1 MTIHAFDFDGTLTR
15 RDTLIEFIRY
25 VKGNKEFLIGFLK
38 HLHLLIM
45 MKLGIMPNWKT
56 KRIIFQYFF
65 GGMTLE
71 KFNEYCEKFAKE
83 KASLLRKKGMVAVNK
98 AVMDGDQ
105 VVIISASIENWVEPF
120 FRFQV
125 SNNIN
130 IIGTKIQVVDGKLTG
145 RFLTK
150 NCYGEEKVRRLL
162 EQYPDRKLVA
172 CMELHTFSSLTEE
185 FLKQYAHAMDEAD
198 TAMVYYSPA
207 AVQHKKLPPIH
218 PEMIFDAFQRKD
230 LSVFNDSNLLRDKLL
245 ETDWHHS
252 VLLLMSS
259 GNFDGINLNEF
270 GKKIVLLPA

>member
-1 MTIHAFDFDGTLTR
+1 MGAHVLINHLFPMTIHAFDFDGTLTR
-15 RDTLIEFIRY
+15 RDTLLEFIRY

-130 IIGTKIQVVDGKLTG
+130 IICTKIQVVDGKLTG

-162 EQYPDRKLVA
+162 EQYPDRKEYKLVA
-172 CMELHTFSSLTEE
+172 YGDSRGDHALLDFADEGHYRE
-185 FLKQYAHAMDEAD
+185 F
-198 TAMVYYSPA
+198 
-207 AVQHKKLPPIH
+207 
-218 PEMIFDAFQRKD
+218 
-230 LSVFNDSNLLRDKLL
+230 
-245 ETDWHHS
+245 
-252 VLLLMSS
+252 
-259 GNFDGINLNEF
+259 
-270 GKKIVLLPA
+270 

>member
-15 RDTLIEFIRY
+15 RDTLLEYIRY

-45 MKLGIMPNWKT
+45 MKLGMMPNWKT

-125 SNNIN
+125 SNHIN

-162 EQYPDRKLVA
+162 KQYPDRKEYKLVA
-172 CMELHTFSSLTEE
+172 YGDSRGDHALLDFADEGHYRE
-185 FLKQYAHAMDEAD
+185 F
-198 TAMVYYSPA
+198 
-207 AVQHKKLPPIH
+207 
-218 PEMIFDAFQRKD
+218 
-230 LSVFNDSNLLRDKLL
+230 
-245 ETDWHHS
+245 
-252 VLLLMSS
+252 
-259 GNFDGINLNEF
+259 
-270 GKKIVLLPA
+270 

>member
-1 MTIHAFDFDGTLTR
+1 MGTYVLINHLFPMTIHAFDFDGTLTR

-45 MKLGIMPNWKT
+45 MKLSMMPNWKT

-162 EQYPDRKLVA
+162 EQYPDRKEYKLVA
-172 CMELHTFSSLTEE
+172 YGDSRGDHALLDFADEGHYRE
-185 FLKQYAHAMDEAD
+185 F
-198 TAMVYYSPA
+198 
-207 AVQHKKLPPIH
+207 
-218 PEMIFDAFQRKD
+218 
-230 LSVFNDSNLLRDKLL
+230 
-245 ETDWHHS
+245 
-252 VLLLMSS
+252 
-259 GNFDGINLNEF
+259 
-270 GKKIVLLPA
+270 

>member
-1 MTIHAFDFDGTLTR
+1 MGAHILINHLFPMTIHAFDFDGTLTR

-162 EQYPDRKLVA
+162 EQYPDRKEYKLVA
-172 CMELHTFSSLTEE
+172 YGDSRGDHALLDFADEGHYRE
-185 FLKQYAHAMDEAD
+185 F
-198 TAMVYYSPA
+198 
-207 AVQHKKLPPIH
+207 
-218 PEMIFDAFQRKD
+218 
-230 LSVFNDSNLLRDKLL
+230 
-245 ETDWHHS
+245 
-252 VLLLMSS
+252 
-259 GNFDGINLNEF
+259 
-270 GKKIVLLPA
+270 

>member
-125 SNNIN
+125 SNHIN

-162 EQYPDRKLVA
+162 EQYPDRKEYKLVA
-172 CMELHTFSSLTEE
+172 YGDSRGDHALLDFADEGHYKE
-185 FLKQYAHAMDEAD
+185 F
-198 TAMVYYSPA
+198 
-207 AVQHKKLPPIH
+207 
-218 PEMIFDAFQRKD
+218 
-230 LSVFNDSNLLRDKLL
+230 
-245 ETDWHHS
+245 
-252 VLLLMSS
+252 
-259 GNFDGINLNEF
+259 
-270 GKKIVLLPA
+270 

>member
-125 SNNIN
+125 SNHIN

-145 RFLTK
+145 RFLTR

-162 EQYPDRKLVA
+162 EQYPDRKEYKLVA
-172 CMELHTFSSLTEE
+172 YGDSRGDHALLDFADEGHYRE
-185 FLKQYAHAMDEAD
+185 F
-198 TAMVYYSPA
+198 
-207 AVQHKKLPPIH
+207 
-218 PEMIFDAFQRKD
+218 
-230 LSVFNDSNLLRDKLL
+230 
-245 ETDWHHS
+245 
-252 VLLLMSS
+252 
-259 GNFDGINLNEF
+259 
-270 GKKIVLLPA
+270 

>member
-1 MTIHAFDFDGTLTR
+1 MTIHAFDFDGTLTK

-45 MKLGIMPNWKT
+45 MKIGIMPNWKT

-65 GGMTLE
+65 GGMSLE

-83 KASLLRKKGMVAVNK
+83 KASLLRKKGMAAVNK
-98 AVMDGDQ
+98 AMMDGDQ

-120 FRFQV
+120 FTHPQPLPKGGE
-125 SNNIN
+125 SGAPTPNTQLPPPIK

-162 EQYPDRKLVA
+162 EQYPDRKEYKLVA
-172 CMELHTFSSLTEE
+172 YGDSRGDHYLLDFADEGHYRE
-185 FLKQYAHAMDEAD
+185 F
-198 TAMVYYSPA
+198 
-207 AVQHKKLPPIH
+207 
-218 PEMIFDAFQRKD
+218 
-230 LSVFNDSNLLRDKLL
+230 
-245 ETDWHHS
+245 
-252 VLLLMSS
+252 
-259 GNFDGINLNEF
+259 
-270 GKKIVLLPA
+270 

>member
-105 VVIISASIENWVEPF
+105 GVIISASIENWVEPF

-162 EQYPDRKLVA
+162 EQYPDRKEYKLVA
-172 CMELHTFSSLTEE
+172 YGDSRGDHALLDFADEGHYRE
-185 FLKQYAHAMDEAD
+185 F
-198 TAMVYYSPA
+198 
-207 AVQHKKLPPIH
+207 
-218 PEMIFDAFQRKD
+218 
-230 LSVFNDSNLLRDKLL
+230 
-245 ETDWHHS
+245 
-252 VLLLMSS
+252 
-259 GNFDGINLNEF
+259 
-270 GKKIVLLPA
+270 

>member
-15 RDTLIEFIRY
+15 RDTLLEYIRY

-56 KRIIFQYFF
+56 KRIIFQFFF

-125 SNNIN
+125 SNHIN

-162 EQYPDRKLVA
+162 EQYPDRKEYKLVA
-172 CMELHTFSSLTEE
+172 YGDSRGDHALLDFADEGHYRE
-185 FLKQYAHAMDEAD
+185 F
-198 TAMVYYSPA
+198 
-207 AVQHKKLPPIH
+207 
-218 PEMIFDAFQRKD
+218 
-230 LSVFNDSNLLRDKLL
+230 
-245 ETDWHHS
+245 
-252 VLLLMSS
+252 
-259 GNFDGINLNEF
+259 
-270 GKKIVLLPA
+270 

>member
-1 MTIHAFDFDGTLTR
+1 MNIHAFDFDGTLTR

-150 NCYGEEKVRRLL
+150 NCYGEEKVHRLL
-162 EQYPDRKLVA
+162 EQYPDRKEYKLVA
-172 CMELHTFSSLTEE
+172 YGDSRGDHALLDFADEGHYKE
-185 FLKQYAHAMDEAD
+185 F
-198 TAMVYYSPA
+198 
-207 AVQHKKLPPIH
+207 
-218 PEMIFDAFQRKD
+218 
-230 LSVFNDSNLLRDKLL
+230 
-245 ETDWHHS
+245 
-252 VLLLMSS
+252 
-259 GNFDGINLNEF
+259 
-270 GKKIVLLPA
+270 

>member
-15 RDTLIEFIRY
+15 RDTLLEFIRY

-162 EQYPDRKLVA
+162 EQYPDRKEYKLVA
-172 CMELHTFSSLTEE
+172 YGDSRGDHALLDFADEGHYKE
-185 FLKQYAHAMDEAD
+185 F
-198 TAMVYYSPA
+198 
-207 AVQHKKLPPIH
+207 
-218 PEMIFDAFQRKD
+218 
-230 LSVFNDSNLLRDKLL
+230 
-245 ETDWHHS
+245 
-252 VLLLMSS
+252 
-259 GNFDGINLNEF
+259 
-270 GKKIVLLPA
+270 

>member
-15 RDTLIEFIRY
+15 RDTLLEFIRY

-125 SNNIN
+125 SNHIN

-162 EQYPDRKLVA
+162 EQYPDRKEYKLVA
-172 CMELHTFSSLTEE
+172 YGNSRGDHALLDFADEGHYRE
-185 FLKQYAHAMDEAD
+185 F
-198 TAMVYYSPA
+198 
-207 AVQHKKLPPIH
+207 
-218 PEMIFDAFQRKD
+218 
-230 LSVFNDSNLLRDKLL
+230 
-245 ETDWHHS
+245 
-252 VLLLMSS
+252 
-259 GNFDGINLNEF
+259 
-270 GKKIVLLPA
+270 

>member
-162 EQYPDRKLVA
+162 EQYPDRKEYKLVA
-172 CMELHTFSSLTEE
+172 YGDSRGDHALLDFADEGHYKE
-185 FLKQYAHAMDEAD
+185 F
-198 TAMVYYSPA
+198 
-207 AVQHKKLPPIH
+207 
-218 PEMIFDAFQRKD
+218 
-230 LSVFNDSNLLRDKLL
+230 
-245 ETDWHHS
+245 
-252 VLLLMSS
+252 
-259 GNFDGINLNEF
+259 
-270 GKKIVLLPA
+270 

>member
-15 RDTLIEFIRY
+15 RDTLLEFIRY

-45 MKLGIMPNWKT
+45 MKLGMMPNWKT

-162 EQYPDRKLVA
+162 EQYPDRKEYKLVA
-172 CMELHTFSSLTEE
+172 YGDSRGDHALLDFADEGHYRE
-185 FLKQYAHAMDEAD
+185 F
-198 TAMVYYSPA
+198 
-207 AVQHKKLPPIH
+207 
-218 PEMIFDAFQRKD
+218 
-230 LSVFNDSNLLRDKLL
+230 
-245 ETDWHHS
+245 
-252 VLLLMSS
+252 
-259 GNFDGINLNEF
+259 
-270 GKKIVLLPA
+270 

>member
-1 MTIHAFDFDGTLTR
+1 MGAHVLINHLFPMTIHAFDFDGTLTR

-125 SNNIN
+125 SNHIN

-162 EQYPDRKLVA
+162 EQYPDRKEYKLVA
-172 CMELHTFSSLTEE
+172 YGDSRGDHALLDFADEGHYRE
-185 FLKQYAHAMDEAD
+185 F
-198 TAMVYYSPA
+198 
-207 AVQHKKLPPIH
+207 
-218 PEMIFDAFQRKD
+218 
-230 LSVFNDSNLLRDKLL
+230 
-245 ETDWHHS
+245 
-252 VLLLMSS
+252 
-259 GNFDGINLNEF
+259 
-270 GKKIVLLPA
+270 

>member
-71 KFNEYCEKFAKE
+71 KFNEYCEKFAQE

-162 EQYPDRKLVA
+162 EQYPDRKEYKLVA
-172 CMELHTFSSLTEE
+172 YGDSRGDHALLDFADEGHYKE
-185 FLKQYAHAMDEAD
+185 F
-198 TAMVYYSPA
+198 
-207 AVQHKKLPPIH
+207 
-218 PEMIFDAFQRKD
+218 
-230 LSVFNDSNLLRDKLL
+230 
-245 ETDWHHS
+245 
-252 VLLLMSS
+252 
-259 GNFDGINLNEF
+259 
-270 GKKIVLLPA
+270 

>member
-130 IIGTKIQVVDGKLTG
+130 IIGTKTQVVDGKLTG

-162 EQYPDRKLVA
+162 EQYPDRKEYKLVA
-172 CMELHTFSSLTEE
+172 YGDSRGDHALLDFADEGHYRE
-185 FLKQYAHAMDEAD
+185 F
-198 TAMVYYSPA
+198 
-207 AVQHKKLPPIH
+207 
-218 PEMIFDAFQRKD
+218 
-230 LSVFNDSNLLRDKLL
+230 
-245 ETDWHHS
+245 
-252 VLLLMSS
+252 
-259 GNFDGINLNEF
+259 
-270 GKKIVLLPA
+270 

>member
-15 RDTLIEFIRY
+15 RDTLLEFIRY
-25 VKGNKEFLIGFLK
+25 VKGNKEFLFGFLK

-45 MKLGIMPNWKT
+45 MKLGMMPNWKT

-125 SNNIN
+125 SNHIN

-162 EQYPDRKLVA
+162 EQYPDRKEYKLVA
-172 CMELHTFSSLTEE
+172 YGDSRGDHALLDFADEGHYRE
-185 FLKQYAHAMDEAD
+185 F
-198 TAMVYYSPA
+198 
-207 AVQHKKLPPIH
+207 
-218 PEMIFDAFQRKD
+218 
-230 LSVFNDSNLLRDKLL
+230 
-245 ETDWHHS
+245 
-252 VLLLMSS
+252 
-259 GNFDGINLNEF
+259 
-270 GKKIVLLPA
+270 

>member
-1 MTIHAFDFDGTLTR
+1 MGAHVLINHLFPMTIHAFDFDGTLTR

-45 MKLGIMPNWKT
+45 MKLGMMPNWKT

-98 AVMDGDQ
+98 VVMDGDQ

-162 EQYPDRKLVA
+162 EQYPDRKEYKLVA
-172 CMELHTFSSLTEE
+172 YGDSRGDHALLDFADEGHYRE
-185 FLKQYAHAMDEAD
+185 F
-198 TAMVYYSPA
+198 
-207 AVQHKKLPPIH
+207 
-218 PEMIFDAFQRKD
+218 
-230 LSVFNDSNLLRDKLL
+230 
-245 ETDWHHS
+245 
-252 VLLLMSS
+252 
-259 GNFDGINLNEF
+259 
-270 GKKIVLLPA
+270 

>member
-105 VVIISASIENWVEPF
+105 VVIISASIENWVTPF
-120 FRFQV
+120 FTHPQPLPKGGE
-125 SNNIN
+125 SGAPTPNTQLPPPIK

-162 EQYPDRKLVA
+162 EQYPDRKEYKLVA
-172 CMELHTFSSLTEE
+172 YGDSRGDHALLDFADEGHYRE
-185 FLKQYAHAMDEAD
+185 F
-198 TAMVYYSPA
+198 
-207 AVQHKKLPPIH
+207 
-218 PEMIFDAFQRKD
+218 
-230 LSVFNDSNLLRDKLL
+230 
-245 ETDWHHS
+245 
-252 VLLLMSS
+252 
-259 GNFDGINLNEF
+259 
-270 GKKIVLLPA
+270 

>member
-105 VVIISASIENWVEPF
+105 VVIISASIENWVTPF
-120 FRFQV
+120 LLPRGGETAASPRRGLV
-125 SNNIN
+125 GVT
-130 IIGTKIQVVDGKLTG
+130 IIGTKVQVVDGKLTG

-162 EQYPDRKLVA
+162 EQYPNRKEYKLVA
-172 CMELHTFSSLTEE
+172 YGDSRGDHALLDFADEGHYRE
-185 FLKQYAHAMDEAD
+185 F
-198 TAMVYYSPA
+198 
-207 AVQHKKLPPIH
+207 
-218 PEMIFDAFQRKD
+218 
-230 LSVFNDSNLLRDKLL
+230 
-245 ETDWHHS
+245 
-252 VLLLMSS
+252 
-259 GNFDGINLNEF
+259 
-270 GKKIVLLPA
+270 

>member
-38 HLHLLIM
+38 HLHLLIL

-162 EQYPDRKLVA
+162 EQYPDRKEYKLVA
-172 CMELHTFSSLTEE
+172 YGDSRGDHALLDFADEGHYKE
-185 FLKQYAHAMDEAD
+185 F
-198 TAMVYYSPA
+198 
-207 AVQHKKLPPIH
+207 
-218 PEMIFDAFQRKD
+218 
-230 LSVFNDSNLLRDKLL
+230 
-245 ETDWHHS
+245 
-252 VLLLMSS
+252 
-259 GNFDGINLNEF
+259 
-270 GKKIVLLPA
+270 

>member
-1 MTIHAFDFDGTLTR
+1 MGTYVLINHLFPMTIHAFDFDGTLTR

-45 MKLGIMPNWKT
+45 MKLGMMPNWKT

-125 SNNIN
+125 SNHIN

-162 EQYPDRKLVA
+162 EQYPDRKEYKLVA
-172 CMELHTFSSLTEE
+172 YGDSRGDHALLDFADEGHYRE
-185 FLKQYAHAMDEAD
+185 F
-198 TAMVYYSPA
+198 
-207 AVQHKKLPPIH
+207 
-218 PEMIFDAFQRKD
+218 
-230 LSVFNDSNLLRDKLL
+230 
-245 ETDWHHS
+245 
-252 VLLLMSS
+252 
-259 GNFDGINLNEF
+259 
-270 GKKIVLLPA
+270 

>member
-45 MKLGIMPNWKT
+45 MKLGMMPNWKT

-125 SNNIN
+125 SNHIN

-162 EQYPDRKLVA
+162 EQYPDRKEYKLVA
-172 CMELHTFSSLTEE
+172 YGDSRGDHALLDFADEGHYRE
-185 FLKQYAHAMDEAD
+185 F
-198 TAMVYYSPA
+198 
-207 AVQHKKLPPIH
+207 
-218 PEMIFDAFQRKD
+218 
-230 LSVFNDSNLLRDKLL
+230 
-245 ETDWHHS
+245 
-252 VLLLMSS
+252 
-259 GNFDGINLNEF
+259 
-270 GKKIVLLPA
+270 

>member
-130 IIGTKIQVVDGKLTG
+130 IIGTKIQVVNGKLTG

-162 EQYPDRKLVA
+162 EQYPDRKEYKLVA
-172 CMELHTFSSLTEE
+172 YGDSRGDHALLDFADEGHYRE
-185 FLKQYAHAMDEAD
+185 F
-198 TAMVYYSPA
+198 
-207 AVQHKKLPPIH
+207 
-218 PEMIFDAFQRKD
+218 
-230 LSVFNDSNLLRDKLL
+230 
-245 ETDWHHS
+245 
-252 VLLLMSS
+252 
-259 GNFDGINLNEF
+259 
-270 GKKIVLLPA
+270 

>member
-45 MKLGIMPNWKT
+45 MKLGMMPNWKT

-162 EQYPDRKLVA
+162 EQYPDRKEYKLVA
-172 CMELHTFSSLTEE
+172 YGDSRGDHALLDFADEGHYRE
-185 FLKQYAHAMDEAD
+185 F
-198 TAMVYYSPA
+198 
-207 AVQHKKLPPIH
+207 
-218 PEMIFDAFQRKD
+218 
-230 LSVFNDSNLLRDKLL
+230 
-245 ETDWHHS
+245 
-252 VLLLMSS
+252 
-259 GNFDGINLNEF
+259 
-270 GKKIVLLPA
+270 

>member
-83 KASLLRKKGMVAVNK
+83 KASLLRKKGMTAVNK

-162 EQYPDRKLVA
+162 EQYPDRKEYKLVA
-172 CMELHTFSSLTEE
+172 YGDSRGDHALLDFADEGHYRE
-185 FLKQYAHAMDEAD
+185 F
-198 TAMVYYSPA
+198 
-207 AVQHKKLPPIH
+207 
-218 PEMIFDAFQRKD
+218 
-230 LSVFNDSNLLRDKLL
+230 
-245 ETDWHHS
+245 
-252 VLLLMSS
+252 
-259 GNFDGINLNEF
+259 
-270 GKKIVLLPA
+270 

>member
-38 HLHLLIM
+38 HLHLLIL
-45 MKLGIMPNWKT
+45 MKIGIMPNWKT

-130 IIGTKIQVVDGKLTG
+130 IIGTKIQVVNGKLTG

-162 EQYPDRKLVA
+162 EQYPDRKEYKLVA
-172 CMELHTFSSLTEE
+172 YGDSRGDHALLDFADEGHYRE
-185 FLKQYAHAMDEAD
+185 F
-198 TAMVYYSPA
+198 
-207 AVQHKKLPPIH
+207 
-218 PEMIFDAFQRKD
+218 
-230 LSVFNDSNLLRDKLL
+230 
-245 ETDWHHS
+245 
-252 VLLLMSS
+252 
-259 GNFDGINLNEF
+259 
-270 GKKIVLLPA
+270 